1 MKVNDI
7 IVLENEERYT
17 LLQDTIL
24 DEATYFLSAGIDEE
38 ENIDY
43 KKLAILKLIHEEDG
57 DYVEV
62 VNDEQLIKRLSK
74 TFEDAMK

>member
-7 IVLENEERYT
+7 IILENEERYT
-17 LLQDTIL
+17 LLQETKH
-24 DEATYFLSAGIDEE
+24 ENETYFLSAGIDEQ

-43 KKLAILKLIHEEDG
+43 KKLAILKLVKEEDG

-62 VNDEQLIKRLSK
+62 VNDEQLIKELSK